1 MGAIR
6 NPEAGLMEALRTLR
20 AVPGVIAPLRL
31 SLILLA
37 CGGTRYITVERS
49 YGGELEPNTRDFLS
63 AAGGRTVT
71 LAFERGPVR
80 VVCALWRRR
89 GCKID
94 PGAAPDVPGTCQ
106 GVRGRRGG

>member
-1 MGAIR
+1 MS
-6 NPEAGLMEALRTLR
+6 N
-20 AVPGVIAPLRL
+20 RL
-31 SLILLA
+31 TTSA
-37 CGGTRYITVERS
+37 RGR
-49 YGGELEPNTRDFLS
+49 YGGEPEPNTRDFLS